1 MERQS
6 RMITMLGTGDHHRL
20 EFVIT
25 IAWND

>member
-6 RMITMLGTGDHHRL
+6 RMITMLGTGDHHHQ

-25 IAWND
+25 IIRND